1 MEYPGSEW
9 NNNMAKHFEDNMAAL
24 PIYDLNLYISSWPL
38 NFICIFWN
46 LSTTKCVQMVT
57 FG

>member
-1 MEYPGSEW
+1 MEYPGGVW
-9 NNNMAKHFEDNMAAL
+9 NDNIAKHFEDNMTAL

-38 NFICIFWN
+38 NFVCS
-46 LSTTKCVQMVT
+46 LTTTKYVHMVT

>member
-1 MEYPGSEW
+1 MEYTGGEW

-24 PIYDLNLYISSWPL
+24 PIYDLNRYMSFWPL
-38 NFICIFWN
+38 NFVSSFGN